1 MRYGAEVVQ
10 PPLHKTLIDDD
21 MDKQAQERF
30 FRILKET
37 YEATVNQEYIS
48 INEVMDH
55 LKNELTP
62 LYPECH

>member
-1 MRYGAEVVQ
+1 
-10 PPLHKTLIDDD
+10 

-37 YEATVNQEYIS
+37 YEATVNRENIS
-48 INEVMDH
+48 INEVIEH

-62 LYPECH
+62 LYQKCH

>member
-1 MRYGAEVVQ
+1 
-10 PPLHKTLIDDD
+10 

-30 FRILKET
+30 FRILNET